1 MNSEFTARVLEYK
14 ECIAKSIA
22 GDSSSLSS
30 YYNSLPAVPPSPA
43 VEELSWL
50 YSISSARVQ
59 GGAEYKVVEEW
70 DEERDDKDAN
80 DSSKDSSVLEK
91 GKQFTAEGP
100 APYTGDILE
109 NSELV
114 WADDAWTPEKESMAL
129 SRLQE
134 QAKTGKPASEH
145 WRNKYVKEAG
155 RYWHYF
161 YQRNEDHFYKD
172 RHYLHVVFPEL
183 LTQPNDVAAPQASP
197 YDRHWYLLEIGS
209 GVGNAIWPLLQIN
222 PVLKVSA
229 MDFAKS
235 AIELLNKRALQPEN
249 LDASGHP
256 RAQGYIKSIISPDF
270 EAPPPTEMTTG
281 SSCSSSISG
290 SSSSGSSSLGAF
302 PGYNAAL
309 CMFVLSAIAPED
321 HHIAFRNIFHALRHQ
336 QQSTG
341 QKSYLMIRDYG
352 RYDEAQLRFKGDAKL
367 DDNFYVRQDGT
378 CAYFFTIDELISL
391 GSAAGFQVEESY
403 YIHRQYANRQKKQAR
418 YRVWVHVKFSC

>member
-1 MNSEFTARVLEYK
+1 MSSEFTASVLEYK
-14 ECIAKSIA
+14 ACIARSIA
-22 GDSSSLSS
+22 GDSSALTS
-30 YYNSLPAVPPSPA
+30 YYNRLPAVPPSPP

-59 GGAEYKVVEEW
+59 GGAEYQVVEEW
-70 DEERDDKDAN
+70 DDERDDNDVHDGNNNSNKDA
-80 DSSKDSSVLEK
+80 SLLER

-109 NSELV
+109 NSDLV
-114 WADDAWTPEKESMAL
+114 WADDVWTPEKEAMAL
-129 SRLQE
+129 SRLQD

-183 LTQPNDVAAPQASP
+183 LTQPEQGANASP

-249 LDASGHP
+249 LDTSGHP
-256 RAQGYIKSIISPDF
+256 RAKGYIKSIIDPDF
-270 EAPPPTEMTTG
+270 VAPPPTEIIVNN
-281 SSCSSSISG
+281 SNDHSF
-290 SSSSGSSSLGAF
+290 GAF

-321 HHIAFRNIFHALRHQ
+321 HHVAFRNIFQALRHQ

-341 QKSYLMIRDYG
+341 RKSYLMIRDYG

-378 CAYFFTIDELISL
+378 CAYFFTIDELIQL
-391 GSAAGFQVEESY
+391 GSAAGFHCEESY

>member
-1 MNSEFTARVLEYK
+1 MNPEFAARVLEYK
-14 ECIAKSIA
+14 GCIVKSLA

-30 YYNSLPAVPPSPA
+30 YYNRLPAVPPSPA

-70 DEERDDKDAN
+70 DEERDDNDVN

-109 NSELV
+109 NAELV
-114 WADDAWTPEKESMAL
+114 WADDVWTPEKEAMAL
-129 SRLQE
+129 SRLQD

-183 LTQPNDVAAPQASP
+183 LTQPAHVSPDASP
-197 YDRHWYLLEIGS
+197 FDRNWYLLEIGS

-256 RAQGYIKSIISPDF
+256 RAQGYIKSIIAPDF
-270 EAPPPTEMTTG
+270 EAPPPTETIT
-281 SSCSSSISG
+281 SSSD
-290 SSSSGSSSLGAF
+290 SLVAF

-321 HHIAFRNIFHALRHQ
+321 HHVAFRNIFRVLRHQ

-378 CAYFFTIDELISL
+378 CAYFFTIDELIQL
-391 GSAAGFQVEESY
+391 GTAAGFHVEESY

>member
-1 MNSEFTARVLEYK
+1 MNSEFTARVLEYR
-14 ECIAKSIA
+14 ECIVKSIA

-43 VEELSWL
+43 VEELTWL

-80 DSSKDSSVLEK
+80 EDSSVLEK

-183 LTQPNDVAAPQASP
+183 LTQPADVAAPQASP

-256 RAQGYIKSIISPDF
+256 H
-270 EAPPPTEMTTG
+270 
-281 SSCSSSISG
+281 
-290 SSSSGSSSLGAF
+290 
-302 PGYNAAL
+302 
-309 CMFVLSAIAPED
+309 